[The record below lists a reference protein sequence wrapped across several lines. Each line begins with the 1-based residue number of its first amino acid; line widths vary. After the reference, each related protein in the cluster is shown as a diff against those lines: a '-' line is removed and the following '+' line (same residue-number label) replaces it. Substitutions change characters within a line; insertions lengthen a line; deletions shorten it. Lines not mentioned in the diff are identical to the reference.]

1 MGCQPS
7 TQINEVP
14 YEETQQV
21 LDNVENLIKDAEG
34 KFENPNIDLSILP
47 PINLDNKDVIEE
59 SSSTTTTQSTVI
71 LSVTTVKNAVMD
83 VVITPDTSSVE
94 GTTLV
99 VEKIKEIIDDIV
111 RQENSGEDIPIS
123 DNGPN
128 VSDDDNGNLDDEGS
142 IENTIDAL
150 PRENIA
156 GSSTVNLGS
165 EFDKGD
171 KFTTETTTVTSSK
184 PVTTE
189 KEKPMTIST
198 TEVSSIPVDLVLN

>member
-1 MGCQPS
+1 MCQPS

-34 KFENPNIDLSILP
+34 KFEDPNIDLSILP

-59 SSSTTTTQSTVI
+59 SKSTTTTQSTVI
-71 LSVTTVKNAVMD
+71 LSVTTVKNSVMD

-111 RQENSGEDIPIS
+111 RQENSG
-123 DNGPN
+123 
-128 VSDDDNGNLDDEGS
+128 L
-142 IENTIDAL
+142 
-150 PRENIA
+150 
-156 GSSTVNLGS
+156 
-165 EFDKGD
+165 
-171 KFTTETTTVTSSK
+171 FTY
-184 PVTTE
+184 
-189 KEKPMTIST
+189 IST
-198 TEVSSIPVDLVLN
+198 LCKSFLRPSFPKIELFEIAVFKKEY

>member
-1 MGCQPS
+1 MG
-7 TQINEVP
+7 
-14 YEETQQV
+14 
-21 LDNVENLIKDAEG
+21 G

-47 PINLDNKDVIEE
+47 PINLDNEDVIEE

-111 RQENSGEDIPIS
+111 RQENSGEDIPAS
-123 DNGPN
+123 DNDPN
-128 VSDDDNGNLDDEGS
+128 LSDDDNANDEDS
-142 IENTIDAL
+142 LENTIDAL

-156 GSSTVNLGS
+156 ESSTVKLGS
-165 EFDKGD
+165 ELDKED
-171 KFTTETTTVTSSK
+171 
-184 PVTTE
+184 
-189 KEKPMTIST
+189 
-198 TEVSSIPVDLVLN
+198 

>member
-1 MGCQPS
+1 MCQPS

-34 KFENPNIDLSILP
+34 KFEDPNIDLSILP

-59 SSSTTTTQSTVI
+59 SRSTTTTQSTVI
-71 LSVTTVKNAVMD
+71 LSVTTVKNSVMD

-111 RQENSGEDIPIS
+111 RQENSG
-123 DNGPN
+123 
-128 VSDDDNGNLDDEGS
+128 L
-142 IENTIDAL
+142 
-150 PRENIA
+150 
-156 GSSTVNLGS
+156 
-165 EFDKGD
+165 
-171 KFTTETTTVTSSK
+171 FTFLHW
-184 PVTTE
+184 PA
-189 KEKPMTIST
+189 
-198 TEVSSIPVDLVLN
+198 

>member
-1 MGCQPS
+1 MCQPS

-34 KFENPNIDLSILP
+34 KFEDPNIDLSILP

-59 SSSTTTTQSTVI
+59 SRSTTTQSTVI
-71 LSVTTVKNAVMD
+71 LSVTTVKNSVMD

-111 RQENSGEDIPIS
+111 RQENSG
-123 DNGPN
+123 
-128 VSDDDNGNLDDEGS
+128 L
-142 IENTIDAL
+142 
-150 PRENIA
+150 
-156 GSSTVNLGS
+156 
-165 EFDKGD
+165 
-171 KFTTETTTVTSSK
+171 FT
-184 PVTTE
+184 
-189 KEKPMTIST
+189 
-198 TEVSSIPVDLVLN
+198 